1 VQFFESLFSERPSRC
16 RKLHNIARSVIILDE
31 AQTLPLPLLRPCVA
45 VLDELARN
53 YQSSIL
59 LCTATQPALTER
71 QDDPTR
77 SFVGGFHDVREI
89 APEPVQLFTQLRRV
103 TVRQAGPM
111 TDVNLV
117 AAMREG
123 HQVLTIVN
131 SRRHARELFA
141 ALRGIDCSTHL
152 SALMCPE
159 HRSQRLA
166 SIRQRLRDNLA
177 VRLIATAVIEA
188 GVDVDFRQVFRAMAG
203 LDQIA
208 QAAGRCNREG
218 RWPTEQSTVT
228 VFDPETPE
236 PQYLRMAASAARD
249 VLRRHSDPMSL
260 EAIEMY
266 FRRIYWGRTLGG
278 DGLDTHSI
286 LPRLH
291 RKRADLLMPYE
302 SVARDMRLIPD
313 GTEAIIIPWDD
324 AARQLLA
331 ELEDADRVGHIARR
345 LQRYVV
351 TVYPKDF
358 QRLRDAHAIGP
369 VAAGRF
375 GEQFWVLTDAR
386 RYHSDL
392 GLDIWQHE

>member
-1 VQFFESLFSERPSRC
+1 
-16 RKLHNIARSVIILDE
+16 
-31 AQTLPLPLLRPCVA
+31 
-45 VLDELARN
+45 
-53 YQSSIL
+53 
-59 LCTATQPALTER
+59 
-71 QDDPTR
+71 
-77 SFVGGFHDVREI
+77 
-89 APEPVQLFTQLRRV
+89 
-103 TVRQAGPM
+103 
-111 TDVNLV
+111 
-117 AAMREG
+117 
-123 HQVLTIVN
+123 
-131 SRRHARELFA
+131 
-141 ALRGIDCSTHL
+141 
-152 SALMCPE
+152 
-159 HRSQRLA
+159 
-166 SIRQRLRDNLA
+166 
-177 VRLIATAVIEA
+177 
-188 GVDVDFRQVFRAMAG
+188 
-203 LDQIA
+203 
-208 QAAGRCNREG
+208 
-218 RWPTEQSTVT
+218 
-228 VFDPETPE
+228 
-236 PQYLRMAASAARD
+236 
-249 VLRRHSDPMSL
+249 MSL

-392 GLDIWQHE
+392 GLDIWQHESGNTNKEDCMGVRLMISGPLACFSRPELSVERVSYDVMTPSAAVGVLEAIYWKPAIYWHVDRITVLRPIKTMQIKRNEVTVRASARRQAIDVADTRNRIQRTTLALRDVSYIIDAHFE